1 MSNPITAYLRDLE
14 QNLAAGHATEHTH
27 RAALAQLIQ
36 SLADHVHA
44 VNEPKHRSDCGAPDF
59 VILQIKG
66 NLALGDNQ
74 KVAEDRAEA
83 VDPFGFMLT
92 D

>member
-1 MSNPITAYLRDLE
+1 MSTPTATYLRDLE
-14 QNLAAGHATEHTH
+14 QNLTAGHATEHTH
-27 RAALAQLIQ
+27 RAAMAQLIQ

-59 VILQIKG
+59 VILQTQG
-66 NLALGDNQ
+66 NLALGHNQ

-83 VDPFGFMLT
+83 VDPIEFVLM